1 MTNKKDKKKALSLS
15 GGLLPAAKLHVFSRD
30 EALVK
35 TAEDLSKDWRYG
47 RIAYESQVAG
57 LAEAAN
63 YYAEHES
70 PDLLIIQVDKI
81 DESLTEQ
88 LEALAGVC
96 EPHTDCLL
104 VGPVNDVQLYRKL
117 TEMGVSDYLVA
128 PVSAEDM
135 HTAITRVLL
144 KKKGQEDTRLLTF
157 IGSKGGVGTST
168 LAHLTA
174 ENLAASGQKTVLLD
188 CAGGWTDFPV
198 ALGFEPVDSLHALVK
213 AAISKDTDAIDRLI
227 IELSDGLYVAAT
239 GAQKLL
245 NGAIDEAHFEAL
257 LDYLLAH
264 FPHVVLDLSGA
275 PEPIKTLCVKRASE
289 IGLVSDPSLSALRT
303 ARTLREEVK
312 ELRGGDMEAFRLII
326 NKQGLN
332 KAQEANLKEIS
343 EGVGQ
348 KPDIILPYSG
358 KAFAARDMSA
368 KPLSM
373 HPDMSEA
380 VKAIKALFLS
390 GEQEQAKEK
399 KSGGMLARLGLGAQ
413 A

>member
-1 MTNKKDKKKALSLS
+1 MTRQNTKKKALSLG
-15 GGLLPAAKLHVFSRD
+15 GGLLPAAKLHVFSHSD
-30 EALVK
+30 ALVK
-35 TAEDLSKDWRYG
+35 TAETLAEDWRYG
-47 RIAYESQVAG
+47 RVTYAAQDAG
-57 LAEAAN
+57 LEEAATH
-63 YYAEHES
+63 YASHKS

-81 DESLTEQ
+81 DNGLTAQ
-88 LEALAGVC
+88 LEALAAVC

-135 HTAITRVLL
+135 HMAITRVLL
-144 KKKGQEDTRLLTF
+144 KKKGQEDSRLLTF
-157 IGSKGGVGTST
+157 IGSKGGVGAST

-174 ENLAASGQKTVLLD
+174 ENLAASGQKTVLVD

-213 AAISKDTDAIDRLI
+213 AAISKDTDAIDRLV
-227 IELSDGLYVAAT
+227 IELTDRLYVAAT

-289 IGLVSDPSLSALRT
+289 IGLVSDASLTALRV
-303 ARTLREEVK
+303 ARTLRSEVK
-312 ELRGGDMEAFRLII
+312 ELRGGDMDAFRLII

-358 KAFAARDMSA
+358 KAFAARDMNA
-368 KPLSM
+368 KPLSL
-373 HPDMSEA
+373 HPEMTDA
-380 VKAIKALFLS
+380 VKAIKALFLN
-390 GEQEQAKEK
+390 GEVADASERKAGGIWAK
-399 KSGGMLARLGLGAQ
+399 LGLGAQ